1 MRGRRRARDE
11 RERDL
16 DTRAK
21 GGSEHVTISCTSVAA
36 RRGALL
42 GDSFSCRRKKR
53 VGKKGGKKIR
63 EKVLF
68 ARSNTETPIF
78 PEAERSE
85 ASCGYFHGISC
96 HAVE

>member
-1 MRGRRRARDE
+1 
-11 RERDL
+11 
-16 DTRAK
+16 
-21 GGSEHVTISCTSVAA
+21 
-36 RRGALL
+36 
-42 GDSFSCRRKKR
+42 

-68 ARSNTETPIF
+68 ARSNTETPIS

-85 ASCGYFHGISC
+85 ASCGNFHGISC